1 MRKRGE
7 IKSEMC
13 QDSVDHVAVKRKL
26 DLILS
31 TVPLNLQEE
40 VPRPPVD
47 IKLWIAPNPICI
59 MFFPIKSRTFTFSL
73 KRSTLQ
79 NALCHIQVAS
89 ISTLVPRDHY

>member
-1 MRKRGE
+1 
-7 IKSEMC
+7 
-13 QDSVDHVAVKRKL
+13 
-26 DLILS
+26 
-31 TVPLNLQEE
+31 
-40 VPRPPVD
+40 
-47 IKLWIAPNPICI
+47 